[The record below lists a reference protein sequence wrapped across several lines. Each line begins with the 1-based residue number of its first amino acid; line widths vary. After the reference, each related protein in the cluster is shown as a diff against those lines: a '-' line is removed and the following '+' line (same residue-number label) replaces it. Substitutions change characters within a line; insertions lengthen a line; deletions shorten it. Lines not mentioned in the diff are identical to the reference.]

1 MTKNIYTL
9 SENEFINNLINDK
22 KIVCIFLMTGIK
34 LIGKIASYDDKTIFI
49 INSKEEVQMIYKQA
63 ISTIM

>member
-22 KIVCIFLMTGIK
+22 KVVCIFLMTGIK
-34 LIGKIASYDDKTIFI
+34 LIGKIVSYDDKTIFI